1 MNAVAAEQ
9 CAETYGETLAERMER
24 GPLPVGEALR
34 YAIQIARYLRDLH
47 AQGLVYGAVSSHL
60 IVLAPSGACLRPSGG
75 VAHLGDRRDDV
86 AAFGGVLREILPALQ
101 TSDSRDAMAALARH
115 CEQDTPDIRHVTVAL
130 RLIALRMRHR
140 AAGVRRPGA
149 ARRPEP
155 SAIRRKRVR
164 LRIRMTLRWKP
175 LVNLA
180 ALALSGG

>member
-75 VAHLGDRRDDV
+75 VAHLGDRR
-86 AAFGGVLREILPALQ
+86 
-101 TSDSRDAMAALARH
+101 S
-115 CEQDTPDIRHVTVAL
+115 
-130 RLIALRMRHR
+130 RHR
-140 AAGVRRPGA
+140 TRGTRWLRWRGIAN
-149 ARRPEP
+149 
-155 SAIRRKRVR
+155 KT
-164 LRIRMTLRWKP
+164 LRIFGT
-175 LVNLA
+175 
-180 ALALSGG
+180 

>member
-1 MNAVAAEQ
+1 
-9 CAETYGETLAERMER
+9 
-24 GPLPVGEALR
+24 
-34 YAIQIARYLRDLH
+34 
-47 AQGLVYGAVSSHL
+47 
-60 IVLAPSGACLRPSGG
+60 
-75 VAHLGDRRDDV
+75 
-86 AAFGGVLREILPALQ
+86 
-101 TSDSRDAMAALARH
+101 MAALARH